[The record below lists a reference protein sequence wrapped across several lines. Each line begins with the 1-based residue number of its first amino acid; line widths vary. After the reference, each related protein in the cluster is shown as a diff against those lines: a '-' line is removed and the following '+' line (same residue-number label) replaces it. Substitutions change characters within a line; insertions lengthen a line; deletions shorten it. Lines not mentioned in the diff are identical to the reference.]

1 MIEDITDSSNI
12 IVLNSNGNEVKIKE
26 SDINMIITQTN
37 YNKEEA
43 RNKLL
48 ELNDP
53 ILVIKEYMNPDFIKK
68 KNKKNEIKSLNQ
80 EIYSQIREEFYNVK
94 LNAIKY

>member
-12 IVLNSNGNEVKIKE
+12 IVMNTNGDQVEIKE
-26 SDINMIITQTN
+26 SDINIIITQTN
-37 YNKEEA
+37 YTKEEA
-43 RNKLL
+43 RSKLI

-53 ILVIKEYMNPDFIKK
+53 ILVIKEYMNPNLN
-68 KNKKNEIKSLNQ
+68 KNNKEKEIKSLNQ

>member
-12 IVLNSNGNEVKIKE
+12 IVINTNGDQLEIKE
-26 SDINMIITQTN
+26 SDIDIIITQTN
-37 YNKEEA
+37 YTREKA
-43 RNKLL
+43 RSKLI

-53 ILVIKEYMNPDFIKK
+53 ILVIKEYMNPNFN
-68 KNKKNEIKSLNQ
+68 KNKEKEIKSLNQ

>member
-12 IVLNSNGNEVKIKE
+12 IVMNTNGNQVEIKE
-26 SDINMIITQTN
+26 SDINIIIRQTN
-37 YNKEEA
+37 YTKEEA
-43 RNKLL
+43 RSKLI

-53 ILVIKEYMNPDFIKK
+53 ILVIKDYMNPNFSK
-68 KNKKNEIKSLNQ
+68 KNKEKEIKSLNQ
-80 EIYSQIREEFYNVK
+80 EIYSQIREEFYSVK

>member
-12 IVLNSNGNEVKIKE
+12 LVMDSYGNNVEIKDE
-26 SDINMIITQTN
+26 DINMIITQTN
-37 YNKEEA
+37 YSYDES
-43 RNKLL
+43 RSKLI
-48 ELNDP
+48 ELGDP
-53 ILVIKEYMNPDFIKK
+53 ITVIKKYMNPNYNDKNNKK
-68 KNKKNEIKSLNQ
+68 KEIKSLNQ

>member
-12 IVLNSNGNEVKIKE
+12 IVMDSYGNNVELKE
-26 SDINMIITQTN
+26 EDINMIMTQTS
-37 YNKEEA
+37 YSYEESRA
-43 RNKLL
+43 KLI
-48 ELNDP
+48 EMCDP
-53 ILVIKEYMNPDFIKK
+53 IKVIKHYMNPNYNNENNKK
-68 KNKKNEIKSLNQ
+68 KIKSLNQ